1 MLPVVIDKH
10 KLTIKFLNVKENIDT
25 HQFMSFVDLIFAFFA
40 SNVDLTA
47 TKTVDKIRYKPAA
60 NVI

>member
-1 MLPVVIDKH
+1 MLPVVTDKH

-25 HQFMSFVDLIFAFFA
+25 HQFMSFVIFAFFA

>member
-1 MLPVVIDKH
+1 
-10 KLTIKFLNVKENIDT
+10 
-25 HQFMSFVDLIFAFFA
+25 MSFVIFAFFA

-47 TKTVDKIRYKPAA
+47 TKTVDKIRYKSAA